1 MGHAL
6 SRLAVARLFGPEHG
20 VNPRDLLPPSNSLAP
35 SLQRGYPLLVILSTH
50 PLFSKPFLDLRE
62 LLPDATHRHE
72 GAADDRH
79 RSHDGKHRPE
89 HEARGDLR

>member
-1 MGHAL
+1 MHARHFL
-6 SRLAVARLFGPEHG
+6 STSDSF
-20 VNPRDLLPPSNSLAP
+20 AP

-50 PLFSKPFLDLRE
+50 PLFSKCFLDLRE

-72 GAADDRH
+72 GATDDCHGR
-79 RSHDGKHRPE
+79 HDGEHRPE